1 MTMSV
6 ILKRLSID
14 DYQEIINLWAAA
26 GLPFKPKGRDSW
38 AMMAK
43 EMQQE
48 GVAYFGIYE
57 ENNLL
62 AVGIANYDGRRG
74 WINRVAVDPDRRG
87 QGLAG
92 MIIEECEKFM
102 RSRGAVVM
110 TALIEEINEPS
121 ISCFQ
126 KAGFICDRSWLYF
139 SKRDSKDL

>member
-1 MTMSV
+1 MSE
-6 ILKRLSID
+6 IIKKLSID
-14 DYQEIINLWAAA
+14 DYEEIVKLWADA
-26 GLPFKPKGRDSW
+26 GLPYKPNGRDSR

-57 ENNLL
+57 NSRLL

-87 QGLAG
+87 ESLAG

-102 RSRGAVVM
+102 SAKGAVVL
-110 TALIEEINEPS
+110 TALIEDINEPS

-126 KAGFICDRSWLYF
+126 KAGYICDKSWLYF
-139 SKRDSKDL
+139 SKRNFQDS

>member
-14 DYQEIINLWAAA
+14 DYEEIVNLWADA
-26 GLPFKPKGRDSW
+26 GLPFKPKGRDSR

-43 EMQQE
+43 EMQQK
-48 GVAYFGIYE
+48 GVAYFGLYE
-57 ENNLL
+57 ESKMQ

-87 QGLAG
+87 EGLAG

-126 KAGFICDRSWLYF
+126 KAGFICEKSWLYF
-139 SKRDSKDL
+139 AKRDSQDS

>member
-1 MTMSV
+1 MSV

-14 DYQEIINLWAAA
+14 DYQEIINLWADA
-26 GLPFKPKGRDSW
+26 GLPFKPKGRDSR
-38 AMMAK
+38 AMMVK

-48 GVAYFGIYE
+48 GVAYFGIDD
-57 ENNLL
+57 ENNML

-87 QGLAG
+87 DGLAG

-110 TALIEEINEPS
+110 TALIEDINEPS

-126 KAGFICDRSWLYF
+126 KAGFICEKSWLYF
-139 SKRDSKDL
+139 AKRDSQDS

>member
-14 DYQEIINLWAAA
+14 DYQEIINLWADA
-26 GLPFKPKGRDSW
+26 GLPFKPKGRDSR
-38 AMMAK
+38 AMMVK

-87 QGLAG
+87 EGLAG

-110 TALIEEINEPS
+110 TALIEDINEPS

-126 KAGFICDRSWLYF
+126 KAGFICEKSWLYF
-139 SKRDSKDL
+139 AKRDSQDS

>member
-1 MTMSV
+1 MSEP
-6 ILKRLSID
+6 IKRLSIE
-14 DYQEIINLWAAA
+14 DYEEIVDLWANA
-26 GLPFKPKGRDSW
+26 GLTYRPIGRDSR

-48 GVAYFGIYE
+48 GVAYFGLYE
-57 ENNLL
+57 EYNLL

-87 QGLAG
+87 EGLAG

-102 RSRGAVVM
+102 RSKGAVVL
-110 TALIEEINEPS
+110 TALIEDINEPS

-126 KAGFICDRSWLYF
+126 KAGFVCEKSWLYF
-139 SKRDSKDL
+139 AKRDSQDS

>member
-14 DYQEIINLWAAA
+14 DYQEIINLWADV
-26 GLPFKPKGRDSW
+26 GLPFKHKGRDSR
-38 AMMAK
+38 AMMVK

-87 QGLAG
+87 EGLAG

-110 TALIEEINEPS
+110 TALIEDINEPS

-126 KAGFICDRSWLYF
+126 KAGFICEKSWLYF
-139 SKRDSKDL
+139 AKRDSQDS